1 MTGRVGKTSMPR
13 LEGKGKKGI
22 AAAASSRRRKN
33 ERASGQNVDAAS
45 RGEGKER
52 DSRGSKKQAG
62 GQS

>member
-1 MTGRVGKTSMPR
+1 MQRERGMQCHTNRHGQALR
-13 LEGKGKKGI
+13 E
-22 AAAASSRRRKN
+22 RRSNDRT
-33 ERASGQNVDAAS
+33 SGQNVDAAS